1 MFDFLQKKFE
11 EKFIDHFRYD
21 TLDGDVNQENPY
33 NPGSSLYKQFE
44 RLRQLNEIDPTL
56 LISGNN
62 NLDNTANN
70 LLALSQ
76 DTSGDGTKLGTTI
89 INNNQ
94 MVNGNDGGDSGGD
107 EDFFGSSLGAD
118 FSSFVPMFIEA
129 TIS

>member
-1 MFDFLQKKFE
+1 M
-11 EKFIDHFRYD
+11 
-21 TLDGDVNQENPY
+21 
-33 NPGSSLYKQFE
+33 
-44 RLRQLNEIDPTL
+44 NEIDPTL